1 MGEGESWVDLLDPT
15 VDEIEAAAD
24 VELDDRKLAL
34 LTGTGEPRPAI
45 YGVNEDH
52 VIGAFVVPVAVK
64 DEDRVYYQEVDV
76 VLTRDRALTVR
87 RTPKDGEP
95 FDPQA
100 LKEACEHRDVSPGH
114 VAFHLADIVAERY
127 LNLIDDL
134 NDEIDEVEDTVEA
147 DFATGGVHRRL
158 SALRHDILHIRQ
170 TLSPT
175 RDAVHRVV
183 DGRVEGE
190 APGLLEAHD
199 MTLFNDVYDKLLRA
213 SDSLELSRDLVAGVR
228 DFHQSRVAQSQNEV
242 VQRLT
247 AIASLLLFPTFVV
260 GVYGQNFD
268 HMPELHWH
276 YGYAFSWAVI
286 VVSTVGQLV
295 FCRQKKW
302 I

>member
-1 MGEGESWVDLLDPT
+1 MGDGTNWVDLLDPSLEE
-15 VDEIEAAAD
+15 VEAAAG
-24 VELDDRKLAL
+24 VSLNERKLAL
-34 LTGTGEPRPAI
+34 LADTDEPRPVLL
-45 YGVNEDH
+45 GFDDH
-52 VIGAFVVPVAVK
+52 VLGVFVVPVAVK

-76 VLTRDRALTVR
+76 ILTGDRALTVR
-87 RTPKDGEP
+87 RTPKDGAP
-95 FDPQA
+95 FDPAA
-100 LKEACEHRDVSPGH
+100 LKEACEHRTVSPGH
-114 VAFHLADIVAERY
+114 VAVHLADIVAERY
-127 LNLIDDL
+127 LDLIDDL
-134 NDEIDEVEDTVEA
+134 NDEIDEVEDALDGEST
-147 DFATGGVHRRL
+147 TGDGHGRL
-158 SALRHDILHIRQ
+158 SDLRHDILHIRQ

-190 APGLLEAHD
+190 APGLLDEHD
-199 MTLFNDVYDKLLRA
+199 TTLFGDVYDKLLRA
-213 SDSLELSRDLVAGVR
+213 NDALELSRDLVAGVR
-228 DFHQSRVAQSQNEV
+228 DFYQSKVAQSQNEV

-286 VVSTVGQLV
+286 VVTTVGQLV
-295 FCRQKKW
+295 FFRQKKW

>member
-1 MGEGESWVDLLDPT
+1 MGDGTNWVDLLDPSLEE
-15 VDEIEAAAD
+15 VEAAAG
-24 VELDDRKLAL
+24 VSLDERKLAL
-34 LTGTGEPRPAI
+34 IAGTDEPRPVVV
-45 YGVNEDH
+45 GSDDH
-52 VIGAFVVPVAVK
+52 VLGVFVVPVAVK
-64 DEDRVYYQEVDV
+64 EEDRVYYQEVDV
-76 VLTRDRALTVR
+76 ILTGDRALTVR

-95 FDPQA
+95 FDPAA
-100 LKEACEHRDVSPGH
+100 LKEACEHRTVSPGH

-127 LNLIDDL
+127 LDLIDDL
-134 NDEIDEVEDTVEA
+134 NDEIDEVEDALEA
-147 DFATGGVHRRL
+147 DSTTGDVHRRL
-158 SALRHDILHIRQ
+158 SDLRHDILHIRQ

-190 APGLLEAHD
+190 APGLLDAHD
-199 MTLFNDVYDKLLRA
+199 TTLFGDVYDKLLRA
-213 SDSLELSRDLVAGVR
+213 NDALELSRDLVAGVR
-228 DFHQSRVAQSQNEV
+228 DFYQSKVAQSQNEV

-295 FCRQKKW
+295 FFRQKKW